1 MLDSHAHLWYTSIH
15 NMAWKSSKL
24 KQAPYPIYGVFLK
37 LRSHTRSLC
46 ISQKQ
51 KRRWWRIISYLWSR
65 LSLQSYGPRVFG
77 GRLVAWEVERAG
89 FLAASSSSSA
99 AVAAASKK
107 GSSMAK
113 SRRCF
118 AAVPPARSAP
128 LMTSPGF
135 KRLPRNTIS

>member
-1 MLDSHAHLWYTSIH
+1 MLDSHAHLWYTSIY

-24 KQAPYPIYGVFLK
+24 KQAPYPIDGVFLK
-37 LRSHTRSLC
+37 LRLHTRSLC

-65 LSLQSYGPRVFG
+65 LNLQSYGPRVFG
-77 GRLVAWEVERAG
+77 GQLVAWEVESAG

-99 AVAAASKK
+99 AAVAASK
-107 GSSMAK
+107 GSPMAK

-128 LMTSPGF
+128 SMTSPGF